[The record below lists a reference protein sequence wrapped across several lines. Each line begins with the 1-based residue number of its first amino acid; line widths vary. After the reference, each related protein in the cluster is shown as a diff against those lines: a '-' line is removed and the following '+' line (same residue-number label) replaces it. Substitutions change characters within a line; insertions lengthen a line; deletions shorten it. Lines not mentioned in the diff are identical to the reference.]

1 MVELYYV
8 ENNGVNLYMLI
19 QTIPEIHIYEKS
31 YSISSISFVIKTGFK
46 PEFAK
51 TIS

>member
-1 MVELYYV
+1 MKHFNV
-8 ENNGVNLYMLI
+8 ENNGVNSYMLI
-19 QTIPEIHIYEKS
+19 QMIPEIHIYEKS
-31 YSISSISFVIKTGFK
+31 YSISSMSFVIKTGFK